1 MNSQGIFMPS
11 TITDR
16 ASGFGTGAT
25 PNGENATISQKV
37 PCRVATTANIALAG
51 LQTLDTVT
59 VVADDRVLVK
69 DQTDASE
76 NGIYLASS
84 DSWQRTSDC
93 VDAGDLVNG
102 SQVRVNEG
110 NIGASSYYCTSADPI
125 IIGTDDIAWVDV
137 ATTVLTGAEIKAL
150 YEGEVNTN
158 AYTDAEQAK
167 VGHITVSQA
176 IDLDQMETDIA
187 ALSDGMVYKGNWDAS
202 SGIFPG
208 AGAAQTGWFFY
219 VSVAGTVDGIDFA
232 VGDNVVATTE
242 NASTSIYLENW
253 SKHDQTPTLVD
264 DVDFDTKPAL
274 EAADIAPSI
283 NLVRIAGYTS
293 VGDGGG
299 ASYRRVVSEPS
310 HAGKIQTIDTTWWE
324 LAETLPTPQMFGA
337 VADGL
342 TNATTAIQAAI
353 DYAESLVLA
362 FTRGATV
369 LFPPGGYFVSATL
382 TINSPQITLQG
393 YGQSSMFIR
402 TADYG
407 NFLTIV
413 SSNPDTTKIIG
424 VQLRDFY
431 VLCKTNAVT
440 TGALIHVTRASR
452 MYISN
457 VSLQDGFIGIHLN
470 GCDNLWMSDIDV
482 QSGQRYLALSPGSA
496 LVKMD
501 PWDDGLAVRTQ
512 NASIYMNNVQLKT
525 DIGEA
530 YIDVGLLVTGV
541 DGLYIS
547 NSHIGFAKYAIQL
560 SPFDDVANI
569 QHIFVHGT
577 YIDGNV
583 EQSDFLLFVTDAV
596 SSPPHTGLLK
606 DITFVDCGF
615 IRPRLKGIVF
625 VAATSEKFTF
635 SACDFDGG
643 NEDAIQINP
652 SSALSNSVF
661 SGCIF
666 DNWNRDAVGGAW
678 EVRFLSGNTSDN
690 VSFSHCQFLSA
701 SVNENVAFA
710 GSENDI
716 RFDNCKF
723 SKTSFGGT
731 VSGKNIRNH
740 NASGITS
747 GLSENYGT
755 ASISPNGS
763 GQGTITHGLTETP
776 TFALA
781 DVRGDSVNEA
791 EIVGYGAT
799 AITVRIHNAAGA
811 DVTAGTFNVHWIA
824 KV

>member
-1 MNSQGIFMPS
+1 MPS

-16 ASGFGTGAT
+16 ASGLGTSAT
-25 PNGENATISQKV
+25 PNGQNATVSQKV
-37 PCRVATTANIALAG
+37 PCRVATTANLTLAG

-69 DQTDASE
+69 DQIDVSA

-84 DSWQRTSDC
+84 DAWQRTSDC

-110 NIGASSYYCTSADPI
+110 SIGTSSYYCMSADPI
-125 IIGTDDIAWVDV
+125 IIGTDDITWVDI
-137 ATTVLTGAEIKAL
+137 ATTILTGAEIKDL
-150 YEGEVNTN
+150 YEGEANTN
-158 AYTDAEQAK
+158 AYTDAEQTK

-202 SGIFPG
+202 SETFPG
-208 AGAAQTGWFFY
+208 AGAAQTGWFYY
-219 VSVAGTVDGIDFA
+219 VSAAGTVDGIDFA

-242 NASTSIYLENW
+242 HASTSTYVANW
-253 SKHDQTPTLVD
+253 SKHDQTPSIVD
-264 DVDFDTKPAL
+264 DVDFDTKAAL
-274 EAADIAPSI
+274 EAADIAFSI

-299 ASYRRVVSEPS
+299 ACYKRVVSEPS
-310 HAGKIQTIDTTWWE
+310 HAGKIQSNDTAWWE
-324 LAETLPTPQMFGA
+324 LVETIPTPQMFGA
-337 VADGL
+337 VADGS

-353 DYAESLVLA
+353 DYAESLVSA
-362 FTRGATV
+362 FTSGATV
-369 LFPPGGYFVSATL
+369 LFPPGGYFVSAAL

-393 YGQSSMFIR
+393 YGQSTMFIR

-470 GCDNLWMSDIDV
+470 GCDNLWMTDIDV
-482 QSGQRYLALSPGSA
+482 QSGQRYVALSLGSS
-496 LVKMD
+496 LIKMD
-501 PWDDGLAVRTQ
+501 PWNDGSAVRTQ
-512 NASIYMNNVQLKT
+512 NASIYMDNVQLKT
-525 DIGEA
+525 DIVEA
-530 YIDVGLLVTGV
+530 YIDNGLFVTSV

-547 NSHIGFAKYAIQL
+547 NSHIGFARYAIRL
-560 SPFDDVANI
+560 SPFDNVANI
-569 QHIFVHGT
+569 QHMFVHGT

-583 EQSDFLLFVTDAV
+583 EQSDFLLFVTDALL
-596 SSPPHTGLLK
+596 SPPHTGLLK
-606 DITFVDCGF
+606 DVSFVDCGF
-615 IRPRLKGIVF
+615 IRPRLKGMVF
-625 VAATSEKFTF
+625 SGTTCEKFTF
-635 SACDFDGG
+635 SACDIDGG
-643 NEDAIQINP
+643 NEDAVLVNG
-652 SSALSNSVF
+652 SGALSNSIF

-666 DNWNRDAVGGAW
+666 DNWNRDAAGVAW
-678 EVRFLSGNTSDN
+678 EVRFLSGNTSN
-690 VSFSHCQFLSA
+690 NISFSHCQFLSA

-731 VSGKNIRNH
+731 VSGKNIRNL
-740 NASGITS
+740 NPSGMTS

-763 GQGTITHGLTETP
+763 GQGAITHGLTDTP

-791 EIVGYGAT
+791 EVTGYGGSAL
-799 AITVRIHNAAGA
+799 TVRIHNASGA
-811 DVTAGTFNVHWIA
+811 DVISGTFNIHWIA